1 LLFSLNNDIYV
12 LPAGLNIVQRQPP
25 SISSATPIIG
35 EAGRPLVRIKG
46 TNISAA
52 SRILFDG
59 LTAPVTAIDE
69 SDGALI
75 VAPPPGASSHRATII
90 AMNGDGQDSLFLDA
104 LAPTSYT
111 YDAAALPFV
120 SISPKALPAGSEA
133 MVEVTGVNT
142 QFVSGQTTVGF
153 GSSDIVVRRV
163 WVLNPTHLVANVH
176 VAPSAPMVATRLTV
190 TTGFETISEP
200 AAFQI
205 QAGNPGSLVVNPGP
219 LNPATGQP
227 SIYAGGQALLSVS
240 NLPEA
245 AGGVSLTLNDQPATV
260 LSVAEGRVTFAVPGE
275 LSIGPAVLRLHAGAE
290 SAAPILVQ
298 IDPPPPIILA
308 VYSAPNIAADKARP
322 VAPGQLLTVKVAGLA
337 APGIESPERLRVSV
351 AGVDHVPARVYQ
363 SETDPNVHLLEFSLT
378 SDVPAGALVSLTVSI
393 DYRVAQPFPIL
404 ILGAQ

>member
-1 LLFSLNNDIYV
+1 
-12 LPAGLNIVQRQPP
+12 
-25 SISSATPIIG
+25 
-35 EAGRPLVRIKG
+35 
-46 TNISAA
+46 
-52 SRILFDG
+52 
-59 LTAPVTAIDE
+59 
-69 SDGALI
+69 
-75 VAPPPGASSHRATII
+75 
-90 AMNGDGQDSLFLDA
+90 
-104 LAPTSYT
+104 
-111 YDAAALPFV
+111 
-120 SISPKALPAGSEA
+120 
-133 MVEVTGVNT
+133 
-142 QFVSGQTTVGF
+142 
-153 GSSDIVVRRV
+153 
-163 WVLNPTHLVANVH
+163 VLNPTHLVANVH

-219 LNPATGQP
+219 LNPVTGQP

-260 LSVAEGRVTFAVPGE
+260 LSVAEGRITFGVPGE
-275 LSIGPAVLRLHAGAE
+275 LSIGPAVLRLRAGAE

-308 VYSAPNIAADKARP
+308 VYSAPNIAADKAHP

-337 APGIESPERLRVSV
+337 APGIVEAPERLRVSV

-363 SETDPNVHLLEFSLT
+363 SEADPNVHLLEFSLT
-378 SDVPAGALVSLTVSI
+378 SNVPAGALVPLTVSI
-393 DYRVAQPFPIL
+393 DYRVSQPFPIL